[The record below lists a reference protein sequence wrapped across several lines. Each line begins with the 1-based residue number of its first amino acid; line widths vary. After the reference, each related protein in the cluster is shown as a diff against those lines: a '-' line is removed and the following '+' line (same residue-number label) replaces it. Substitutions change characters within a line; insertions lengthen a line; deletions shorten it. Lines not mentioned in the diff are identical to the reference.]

1 MRTKKLVR
9 IGVMAK
15 RKTNFYNLN
24 KKRLEIDRLNSSFI
38 CLKTYYQDSER
49 YTGWLIKNP

>member
-38 CLKTYYQDSER
+38 CLKTYYKDSER